1 MSCFVGDGS
10 NIYFLVKKYLYNDPP
25 YKQVCFCVF
34 CFFLS
39 TGEITP
45 VYEEEKQGM
54 ELFILGATKLK

>member
-25 YKQVCFCVF
+25 YKQVCF
-34 CFFLS
+34 FLS
-39 TGEITP
+39 TGEIAP